1 MKKKVALPLL
11 AIVLIGVIASHIS
24 FKSADHSH
32 LMVVDGIEIDVLG
45 KYKINGWHTLKIVM
59 ACHNRKLAEKAF
71 KLSKSQFN
79 LIVRRNPNLRK

>member
-24 FKSADHSH
+24 FKPADHSY

-45 KYKINGWHTLKIVM
+45 KIQNQWLSNTQNCEGVSQPQPGQANFLAILSDVSVCET
-59 ACHNRKLAEKAF
+59 NRGT
-71 KLSKSQFN
+71 
-79 LIVRRNPNLRK
+79 